1 MMYRWTKIF
10 QLSKTISKI
19 NFSFLN
25 FRYKLKERPDTYF
38 IVLTCFILSIV
49 GVFYYYYFQML
60 GQLYAGLSELGLEA
74 LLLRL
79 VLFAVAMILSVVS
92 AFLLINIFCF
102 SKDIERLQ
110 LFPLRPCD
118 IFTGKYITV
127 ILFCYGIEILLLFPM
142 CIIQM
147 QYMREFSV
155 IITYI
160 SAAAILPHIVVFP
173 LAVLV
178 TLCLKIA
185 MLLKRMRTIL
195 VVTGIAVYFAGGVIR
210 VLLSNGQIGVEQD
223 LLNWDN
229 DFIVPFPFYNQY
241 VSFHPGLKLFCIILV
256 AVFIAGYY
264 YLSNFVIGK
273 NYAIYDKEGRTRLKA
288 VKYNSSSKLR
298 SYLKKEYQTFF
309 RNPAY
314 VINGLFG
321 IFITP
326 FLLPLS
332 FRISATAESIEQ
344 IRALVSAPEFS
355 FYAVLFAL
363 AVIVLTSAIN
373 VVASSSFSREGA
385 SFWITK
391 IIPYSLKWQAFV
403 KALFSTSISIMG
415 IIINCLIFK
424 VYFNYGFIQIGI
436 IAFVGI
442 LFATLWNL
450 IGVFIDMKRPKL
462 DWTNETEAI
471 KQNVNVVL
479 SILLCI
485 AISIGYFF
493 AVAKMLQKGFAA
505 GGIITF
511 LSCSVSVLILLMCI
525 GITSNQE

>member
-1 MMYRWTKIF
+1 MYRWIKVF

-25 FRYKLKERPDTYF
+25 FRYKLKERPDAYF
-38 IVLTCFILSIV
+38 IVLTCFVLSII
-49 GVFYYYYFQML
+49 GVFYYYYFKML
-60 GQLYAGLSELGLEA
+60 WQLYDGLFELGLGT
-74 LLLRL
+74 LFCRL
-79 VLFAVAMILSVVS
+79 ALFAVAAILSIVS

-102 SKDIERLQ
+102 SKDIEHLL
-110 LFPLRPCD
+110 LFPVRPCD
-118 IFTGKYITV
+118 IFTSKYITV
-127 ILFCYGIEILLLFPM
+127 ILFCYGIEILLLFPV
-142 CIIQM
+142 CIIQT
-147 QYMREFSV
+147 QYMGDISA

-178 TLCLKIA
+178 TICLKIA
-185 MLLKRMRTIL
+185 MLLKRMRTML
-195 VVTGIAVYFAGGVIR
+195 VVTGIIVYFAGGVIGG
-210 VLLSNGQIGVEQD
+210 LLSNGQLDAER
-223 LLNWDN
+223 
-229 DFIVPFPFYNQY
+229 DFIVPFPFYNLY
-241 VSFHPGLKLFCIILV
+241 IRFHPGLKLFCIIL
-256 AVFIAGYY
+256 AAMFIGGYY
-264 YLSNFVIGK
+264 YLSNLVIGK
-273 NYAIYDKEGRTRLKA
+273 KYAIYDKEGRTRLKA
-288 VKYNSSSKLR
+288 IKYNSSSKLR
-298 SYLKKEYQTFF
+298 SYFKKEYHTFF
-309 RNPAY
+309 RNPVY

-332 FRISATAESIEQ
+332 FRISAAAESVEQ
-344 IRALVSAPEFS
+344 IRTLVSAPEFS

-391 IIPYSLKWQAFV
+391 IIPYSLKQQAFV

-424 VYFNYGFIQIGI
+424 VYFNYGFIWIGVI
-436 IAFVGI
+436 FFIGI
-442 LFATLWNL
+442 LFAALWNL
-450 IGVFIDMKRPKL
+450 IGVFIDMKHPKL

-479 SILLCI
+479 AILLCI

-493 AVAKMLQKGFAA
+493 AAAKMLQNGFAA

-511 LSCSVSVLILLMCI
+511 LLCSVCILILLVCK
-525 GITSNQE
+525 GIASHQE

>member
-1 MMYRWTKIF
+1 MYRWIKVF

-25 FRYKLKERPDTYF
+25 FRYKLKERPDPYF
-38 IVLTCFILSIV
+38 IVLTCFVLSII

-60 GQLYAGLSELGLEA
+60 GRLYDGLSELELGTLFC
-74 LLLRL
+74 RL
-79 VLFAVAMILSVVS
+79 ALFAVAMILSIVS

-102 SKDIERLQ
+102 SRDIEHLL
-110 LFPLRPCD
+110 LFPVRPCD
-118 IFTGKYITV
+118 IFTSKYIAV
-127 ILFCYGIEILLLFPM
+127 ILFCYAIEILLLLPV
-142 CIIQM
+142 CIIQT
-147 QYMREFSV
+147 QYMGDISA

-160 SAAAILPHIVVFP
+160 SAAAILPHIVAFP

-178 TLCLKIA
+178 TICLKIA
-185 MLLKRMRTIL
+185 MLLKRMRTML
-195 VVTGIAVYFAGGVIR
+195 VVTGIIVYFAGGVVG
-210 VLLSNGQIGVEQD
+210 VLLSNGQIGAERD
-223 LLNWDN
+223 LLNWVN
-229 DFIVPFPFYNQY
+229 DFIVPFPFFNSYIR
-241 VSFHPGLKLFCIILV
+241 FHQGLKLFCIILV
-256 AVFIAGYY
+256 AVFIGGYY

-273 NYAIYDKEGRTRLKA
+273 KYAIYDKEGRICLKA
-288 VKYNSSSKLR
+288 MKYNSSSKLR
-298 SYLKKEYQTFF
+298 SYFKKEFRTFF
-309 RNPAY
+309 RNPVY

-385 SFWITK
+385 NFWITK
-391 IIPYSLKWQAFV
+391 IIPYSLKQQAFV

-424 VYFNYGFIQIGI
+424 VYFNYGFIQIGVI
-436 IAFVGI
+436 SFVSI
-442 LFATLWNL
+442 LFAALWNL

-462 DWTNETEAI
+462 EWTNETEAI

-493 AVAKMLQKGFAA
+493 AVSKMLRNGFAA
-505 GGIITF
+505 GGIISF
-511 LSCSVSVLILLMCI
+511 LLCSVCIIILLVCK
-525 GITSNQE
+525 GIASHQE